1 MAEGSDERDRIV
13 RLPRPGTQGRG
24 AAAEA
29 LAERYL
35 AARGMTVLARNVH
48 CRGGEIDL
56 VGLDR
61 GTLVFVE
68 VRLRSGTRFGG
79 AAASITARKQQRI
92 ILAARWWLAGAGRG
106 HARRACRFDAVLLDG
121 LDENG
126 VEWIPAAF
134 DASGS

>member
-1 MAEGSDERDRIV
+1 MAGSSDERDPIV
-13 RLPRPGTQGRG
+13 RPPRPGTQGRG
-24 AAAEA
+24 AAAEV

-35 AARGMTVLARNVH
+35 AARGLTVLARNVR

-56 VGLDR
+56 VGLER

-68 VRLRSGTRFGG
+68 VRLRAGTGFGG
-79 AAASITARKQQRI
+79 AAASITAHKQRRI

-121 LDENG
+121 LDENRI
-126 VEWIPAAF
+126 EWIPAAF
-134 DASGS
+134 DATGS

>member
-1 MAEGSDERDRIV
+1 MARGSDECDRIV
-13 RLPRPGTQGRG
+13 RPPRPGAQGRG

-35 AARGMTVLARNVH
+35 AARGLTVLARNVR

-56 VGLDR
+56 VGLER
-61 GTLVFVE
+61 GTLVFIE
-68 VRLRSGTRFGG
+68 VRLRSSTGFGG
-79 AAASITARKQQRI
+79 AAASITTRKQRRI

-106 HARRACRFDAVLLDG
+106 HAQRACRFDAVLLDG
-121 LDENG
+121 LDEGG

-134 DASGS
+134 DATGS

>member
-1 MAEGSDERDRIV
+1 MARCSDERDRIV
-13 RLPRPGTQGRG
+13 RPPRPGAQGRG
-24 AAAEA
+24 GAAEA

-35 AARGMTVLARNVH
+35 AARGLTVLARNIR

-61 GTLVFVE
+61 GTLVFIE
-68 VRLRSGTRFGG
+68 VRLRSGTGFGG
-79 AAASITARKQQRI
+79 AAASITVHKQRRI

-106 HARRACRFDAVLLDG
+106 HAQRACRFDAVLLDA
-121 LDENG
+121 LDESRID
-126 VEWIPAAF
+126 WIPAAF

>member
-1 MAEGSDERDRIV
+1 MAGGSDERDRIV
-13 RLPRPGTQGRG
+13 RPPHHCAQGRG
-24 AAAEA
+24 AEAEA
-29 LAERYL
+29 IAERYL
-35 AARGMTVLARNVH
+35 AARGLTVLARNVR

-79 AAASITARKQQRI
+79 AAASITSRKQQRI

-106 HARRACRFDAVLLDG
+106 HAQRACRFDAVLLDG
-121 LDENG
+121 LHEG
-126 VEWIPAAF
+126 GIEWIPAAF